1 MSGQETFGQMHKRL
15 RNAKGWTL
23 RQAADA
29 LKINFAYLSQ
39 LEAGIAKPS
48 EELARRIAETFG
60 EDVEKVMFL
69 ARNVP
74 GQIEDI
80 MKKYPTASRP
90 FFTPSHFRRVAGSDD
105 KKGEEKK

>member
-1 MSGQETFGQMHKRL
+1 MGEQETFGQVLKRL

-39 LEAGIAKPS
+39 LEAGVTKPS

-60 EDVEKVMFL
+60 EDVERVMFL

-74 GQIEDI
+74 AQIEDI
-80 MKKYPTASRP
+80 MKKYPTASKP
-90 FFTPSHFRRVAGSDD
+90 FFTPSHFRRVSGGDD
-105 KKGEEKK
+105 KKSDETK